1 MAIKPQIALSE
12 GILNDTPVVYID
24 FAFDWKIV
32 DLMQIYSKASY
43 IKSEKRWF
51 VPKDK
56 FNLNEFFTVLSSSA
70 FIDYSALKKNDRL
83 FAQEV
88 KPNRSYKAEEIKSK
102 LKAKANEKIKVFKRW
117 LEQKRYGESTIKMY
131 IHQLEIFFG
140 YYHQIEVEKIQ
151 KSDILNF
158 NSEFILKNGL
168 SSTFQNQTI
177 SALKGFYRFHF
188 NREIDYSGILRPKKK
203 LNLPKVFGK
212 KDLEALFRSIKNPKQ
227 KMALELIYAC
237 GLRRSELINLKI
249 QHIDSKRKMVS
260 IINAKGKKDRMI
272 PLSARLLEKMR
283 IYYQSYKPL
292 VYFIEGQ
299 TPGVQYSTGSLQ
311 KVFTNALR
319 DARIKKQFTIH
330 CLRHSF
336 ATHLLENGTDLRYI
350 QELLGHKSSKTTE
363 IYTHVSQQ
371 SLENIKNPFDDL
383 DT

>member
-1 MAIKPQIALSE
+1 LAIKPQIALSE

-32 DLMQIYSKASY
+32 ELMKVFSKASY

-51 VPKDK
+51 VPKEN

-70 FIDYSALKKNDRL
+70 FIDYSALKKSARL
-83 FAQEV
+83 FAPEV
-88 KPNRSYKAEEIKSK
+88 KKNRNYNAEEIKSK
-102 LKAKANEKIKVFKRW
+102 LKTEAKEKIKVFKRW

-151 KSDILNF
+151 ESDILDF

-168 SSTFQNQTI
+168 SSTFQNQTV

-188 NREIDYSGILRPKKK
+188 NREIDYSGILRPKKT

-249 QHIDSKRKMVS
+249 IHIDSKRKMLS

-311 KVFTNALR
+311 KVFANALR

-350 QELLGHKSSKTTE
+350 QELLGHKSTKTTE